1 MARVVDACGATTSLA
16 VGTGAYGRGLFT
28 TAAAREGD
36 TLLSVPLRR
45 VLCVT
50 TGGSET
56 FIDQLL
62 RNWSADGERLPP
74 DLEAFVRNK
83 KVEPAPRLAAWL
95 LWARQQSPVWRAA
108 DELLPDPSFRVQ
120 AATESA
126 AETLAAYTSAVADPA
141 LAVSPERWAWALSVI
156 ASRTFGADAWTRGER
171 QGILGVFVP
180 VADLLNH
187 GVGPNCQFRLR
198 ADAGKFEVF
207 ARQGIAAGQEV
218 CISYGEDLAN
228 DVLMKRYGFSLGPDN
243 PNGDTTPPP
252 RKRVNW
258 I

>member
-1 MARVVDACGATTSLA
+1 MARVIDACGATTSLA
-16 VGTGAYGRGLFT
+16 VGDGPCGRGLFT

-36 TLLSVPLRR
+36 TLLSVPLRH

-62 RNWSADGERLPP
+62 RNWSTEGACLPP

-83 KVEPAPRLAAWL
+83 KAEPAPRLAAWL
-95 LWARQQSPVWRAA
+95 LWARQQSPLWRTA
-108 DELLPDPSFRVQ
+108 DALLPEATFRVE
-120 AATESA
+120 AATETA
-126 AETLAAYTSAVADPA
+126 VQTLAAYTAAVAVP
-141 LAVSPERWAWALSVI
+141 VSPERWAWALSVI
-156 ASRTFGADAWTRGER
+156 SSRTFGADAWTRGER

-180 VADLLNH
+180 VADLINH
-187 GVGPNCQFRLR
+187 GVGPNSQFRLR

-228 DVLMKRYGFSLGPDN
+228 DLLLRRYGFSLGADN
-243 PNGDTTPPP
+243 PNGDSTPQPK
-252 RKRVNW
+252 KRVNW